1 MRAHAKKIAAITLT
15 ALALGI
21 APGLAHASSSDAQG
35 FIREKQAEVIDLLRK
50 PESST
55 RDQQIASVLDGMLD
69 YDRLARESLSEHWA
83 TLDATQQRDFT
94 DLLKKL
100 VQRNYE
106 RNIKS
111 IQGYT
116 IEYLGENGS
125 AKSGVLVKT
134 RAASKTNA
142 REQPIE
148 IDYRLEPVDGAYRVF
163 DIITEGSSLVRNYR
177 SQFNRIIR
185 KDGYDALI
193 KRLEDRLAKGEA

>member
-1 MRAHAKKIAAITLT
+1 MRAHAKKIVAITLT

-21 APGLAHASSSDAQG
+21 APGLAHASSSGAQG
-35 FIREKQAEVIDLLRK
+35 FIQEKQAEVVDLLRK
-50 PESST
+50 PASSS

-83 TLDATQQRDFT
+83 SLDANQQKDFT
-94 DLLKKL
+94 ELLKKL

-111 IQGYT
+111 IQGYAV
-116 IEYLGENGS
+116 EYLGENGS
-125 AKSGVLVKT
+125 GKAGILVKT
-134 RAASKTNA
+134 RAASKTNV

-148 IDYRLEPVDGAYRVF
+148 IDYRLEAVGDAYRVF